1 MHSVDAILRGV
12 SVKWFYVA
20 TNGGTESVQ
29 VIEDSGSTNNWI
41 SRTQIEL
48 FGLSP
53 KRGPRISSMTLTGEE
68 FFSDKYVDVS
78 WIGRNS
84 CQGTDRFYI
93 APEKT
98 PIDMLVGHNF
108 TKKYPGVFTDQEPSS
123 TAQLLTLQS
132 RPKVSS
138 CRSRDKESLR
148 KVTILPPG
156 R

>member
-1 MHSVDAILRGV
+1 M
-12 SVKWFYVA
+12 
-20 TNGGTESVQ
+20 Q

-53 KRGPRISSMTLTGEE
+53 KRGHKISSVTLTGEE

-84 CQGTDRFYI
+84 RQGTDRFYV

-98 PIDMLVGHNF
+98 PIDMLVGNDF
-108 TKKYPGVFTDQEPSS
+108 TKKYPGVFMDQEPSS

-132 RPKVSS
+132 RPRVSY
-138 CRSRDKESLR
+138 CRSRDEESLWR
-148 KVTILPPG
+148 VTVLSPG